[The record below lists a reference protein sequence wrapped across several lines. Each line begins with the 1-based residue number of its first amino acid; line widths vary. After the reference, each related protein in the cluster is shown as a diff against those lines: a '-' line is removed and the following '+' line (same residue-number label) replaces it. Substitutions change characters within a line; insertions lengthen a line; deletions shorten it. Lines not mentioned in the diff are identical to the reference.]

1 MDPITLIT
9 TALVAGAVA
18 ASKDVAKQAVKDAYA
33 GLKALIVRKFGD
45 KSDAE
50 DAMAAVEKKPDSGGR
65 QAMLAE
71 ELEAAQAAQD
81 DEVLKQ
87 AQAFLDMLED
97 AKSVDA
103 AYYAR
108 QIQNSTL
115 AQGERA
121 AAASGGGVAVS
132 GEVSGSIN
140 APERES

>member
-18 ASKDVAKQAVKDAYA
+18 ASKDVAAQAVKDAYA

-50 DAMAAVEKKPDSGGR
+50 DAMAAVEKRPDSEAR

-71 ELEAAQAAQD
+71 ELSMAKAAEDA
-81 DEVLKQ
+81 EVLKQ
-87 AQAFLDMLED
+87 AQALLDMLKD
-97 AKSVDA
+97 TKSVDA
-103 AYYAR
+103 TNYAQ
-108 QIQNSTL
+108 QIQNSIL

-121 AAASGGGVAVS
+121 AAASSGGVAIS
-132 GEVSGSIN
+132 GEVGGSIN
-140 APERES
+140 TAEREN